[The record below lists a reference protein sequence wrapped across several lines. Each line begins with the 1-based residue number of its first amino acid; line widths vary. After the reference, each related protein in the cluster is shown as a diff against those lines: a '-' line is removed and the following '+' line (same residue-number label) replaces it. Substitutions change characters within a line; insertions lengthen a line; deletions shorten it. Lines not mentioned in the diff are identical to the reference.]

1 MKIAYID
8 AFSGIAGDMT
18 VAALIDAGADLQA
31 LVAGLDSLGTGA
43 TFRIEKTKRQGIA
56 AIVRCRLQAEE
67 AATGTENDRASGFPA
82 V

>member
-56 AIVRCRLQAEE
+56 AIKFDVAFEDQKKTATCRKL
-67 AATGTENDRASGFPA
+67 
-82 V
+82 